1 MKNRN
6 EEQEEVINKFNKEKE
21 HKTFSKNQRN
31 QVKIIDKNNSDFY
44 KKIKEHN
51 INLRHQTQAEQNT
64 RSREYCS
71 GCDLY
76 VCKLH
81 LCSAIG
87 AWINIDTHHLHIIV
101 GKEEEDVRR
110 TRELEDDEYSVYY
123 FNNKQD
129 LQNK

>member
-1 MKNRN
+1 M
-6 EEQEEVINKFNKEKE
+6 
-21 HKTFSKNQRN
+21 
-31 QVKIIDKNNSDFY
+31 KIIDKYNSDFY

-64 RSREYCS
+64 RSREYCR

-87 AWINIDTHHLHIIV
+87 AWINIDTRHLHIIV

-129 LQNK
+129 LQNKLRQMVLQKEGEKQREREKEKRKLQIYTKQ